1 MKKTHILLQMLQMVS
16 QGSLWFLMHSFDPQ
30 SSFIK
35 FFWWEPL
42 VQIHSDFLSSVLVVE
57 PGIPKSLKF
66 SFGGGT

>member
-1 MKKTHILLQMLQMVS
+1 MKKAHTTLLQMVS
-16 QGSLWFLMHSFDPQ
+16 HGSLWFLMHSFDQQ

-42 VQIHSDFLSSVLVVE
+42 VQIHSDFLVVE